1 MNKLPVMSTVSQA
14 YGFLLGDV
22 STIVRI
28 AWLPLLIAA
37 ALSFYI
43 GGQALDAWLAA
54 NGNMDIAMQSAQ
66 GNFLVSIVAFLANVM
81 VLVAL
86 LQVVMYGDRKT
97 GAPFYLWFGM
107 TEIRLV
113 ITYLLLLVAV
123 IAAVIGA
130 GIAFGILAVIAAAA
144 KGLEAIVGIVAIALM
159 IAAIWVMLKLTIVPA
174 VVVAEKSLGVE
185 RAWALMRGN
194 ALRMFLIV
202 LMTFLPV
209 GVVAVLLTF
218 LILGSDLP
226 PFPDFASFKPGPEN
240 QEAMRVLTEKWQA
253 DFYVALRK
261 HWMEFSVLNFVSSIV
276 SSALFAGVA
285 GNAYLSL
292 AGEPQRE

>member
-1 MNKLPVMSTVSQA
+1 MSTVSRS
-14 YGFLLGDV
+14 YGFLVGDI

-37 ALSFYI
+37 ALNFYI
-43 GGQALDAWLAA
+43 GGQSLDAWVAA
-54 NGNMDIAMQSAQ
+54 NGKMDVAMQSVQ
-66 GNFLVSIVAFLANVM
+66 GNFLISIVAFLANIM

-113 ITYLLLLVAV
+113 ITYLLLLVAM

-130 GIAFGILAVIAAAA
+130 GLVFGILAAVAAAA
-144 KGLEAIVGIVAIALM
+144 KGLGAIVVAAALALLIAGIWAI
-159 IAAIWVMLKLTIVPA
+159 LKLTIIPA

-194 ALRMFLIV
+194 GLRMFFIV
-202 LMTFLPV
+202 ILTFLPA
-209 GVVAVLLTF
+209 GIIAVLLTF

-226 PFPDFASFKPGPEN
+226 PFPDYSSLKSGPEE
-240 QEAMRVLTEKWQA
+240 QAAMRALMEKWQTE
-253 DFYVALRK
+253 FYIVLRK
-261 HWMEFSVLNFVSSIV
+261 HWPEFSVLNFVSAII
-276 SSALFAGVA
+276 SSALYAGVA
-285 GNAYLSL
+285 GNAYLAL